1 MPRLKEATRLE
12 RRRRI
17 AAAALECFAAN
28 GIVGTSMADIIRTS
42 GLSSG
47 AIYSHFDSK
56 AELLRYVMS
65 TMLEGRFTAVAAEPD
80 DPAPTVTPDALLARL
95 LAGPSADRAQTSVL
109 VQVWGEMA
117 SDQDLAR
124 IAEENLEHLRQL
136 LITTLEPWS
145 HQQDDTERAG
155 DLAANTAD
163 WLIAVT
169 FGYATVTTLRSS
181 EVTGAFRDNLLRAA
195 RSMGTAGQ
203 SAG

>member
-1 MPRLKEATRLE
+1 M
-12 RRRRI
+12 
-17 AAAALECFAAN
+17 ECFAVN
-28 GIVGTSMADIIRTS
+28 GIGGTSMADIIRTS

-80 DPAPTVTPDALLARL
+80 GPASIVTPDALLTRL

-117 SDQDLAR
+117 RDRDLAR
-124 IAEENLEHLRQL
+124 IAEENLEHLREL
-136 LITTLEPWS
+136 LTTTLEPWS
-145 HQQDDTERAG
+145 EQQDDAERAG
-155 DLAANTAD
+155 DLAAHTTD

-169 FGYATVTTLRSS
+169 FGYATVTALQSG
-181 EVTGAFRDNLLRAA
+181 EATGAFQDNLLRAA
-195 RSMGTAGQ
+195 RSMGTAGHR
-203 SAG
+203 AG

>member
-17 AAAALECFAAN
+17 AAAALHCFAVN
-28 GIVGTSMADIIRTS
+28 GIGGTAMADIIRAS

-47 AIYSHFDSK
+47 AIYSHFESK

-80 DPAPTVTPDALLARL
+80 NPAPTVTPDTLLTRL

-117 SDQDLAR
+117 RDRDLAR
-124 IAEENLEHLRQL
+124 IAEENLEHLREL
-136 LITTLEPWS
+136 LVATLEPWS
-145 HQQDDTERAG
+145 EQQNDAEQAR
-155 DLAANTAD
+155 DLAARTAD

-169 FGYATVTTLRSS
+169 FGFATVTALRSG
-181 EVTGAFRDNLLRAA
+181 EATGAFQDNLLRAA
-195 RSMGTAGQ
+195 RSLGAARQ